1 MPEEIQYVNAHGT
14 GTPNNDA
21 SESAALRRV
30 FGDALP
36 AVSSTK
42 GFTGHTTSASGSI
55 ESVFCLL
62 ALQHR
67 FVPQNLNWQKSD
79 EECIVPVHGALADD
93 VSRSMEKSEEHDGCP
108 VLNHVMCN
116 GFGFGGN
123 DSTVI
128 WGRFEQ
134 EKAM

>member
-1 MPEEIQYVNAHGT
+1 MYRT
-14 GTPNNDA
+14 GA
-21 SESAALRRV
+21 WSVGRR
-30 FGDALP
+30 
-36 AVSSTK
+36 
-42 GFTGHTTSASGSI
+42 
-55 ESVFCLL
+55 CL
-62 ALQHR
+62 
-67 FVPQNLNWQKSD
+67 KKY
-79 EECIVPVHGALADD
+79 G
-93 VSRSMEKSEEHDGCP
+93 KSEEHDGCP